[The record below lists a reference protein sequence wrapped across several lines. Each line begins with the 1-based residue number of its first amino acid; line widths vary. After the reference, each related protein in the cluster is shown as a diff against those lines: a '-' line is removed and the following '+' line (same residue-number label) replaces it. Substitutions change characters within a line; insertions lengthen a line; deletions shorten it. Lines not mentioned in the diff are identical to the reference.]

1 MEGNMGILSGLK
13 SLGLGS
19 LEGASLF
26 EEKKENTRQKLPS
39 APPPKPQEKDLI
51 YDKAFSC
58 PVCESNFT
66 SKLMKSGKAKM
77 ISTDQDLR
85 VKYDGIDAMKYDVV
99 MCPICG
105 YAALP
110 RYFSNVTD
118 AQAKAIKEQISMV
131 VHLTRYEGETY
142 SYEQAVERYKLALA
156 SAVVKRSKTS
166 EKAYI
171 CLRNGWLLRGY
182 RECLL
187 EKEEDCS
194 EQTAQLEEQ
203 ENELLENAYK
213 GLKEARQSESFP
225 ICGMNTVTVDYL
237 VAVLAIRFKEYD
249 VAGKLLGSILT
260 SPSANS
266 RIKDKAR
273 DLKAQVLQD
282 LKKR

>member
-1 MEGNMGILSGLK
+1 MGILSGLK

-19 LEGASLF
+19 LEGANLF
-26 EEKKENTRQKLPS
+26 EEKKENTRQKPPA

-51 YDKAFSC
+51 YDKAFVC
-58 PVCESNFT
+58 PVCESTFT

-85 VKYDGIDAMKYDVV
+85 VKYDGIDAMKYDVI
-99 MCPICG
+99 MCPTCG
-105 YAALP
+105 YAALL
-110 RYFSNVTD
+110 RYFTNVTET
-118 AQAKAIKEQISMV
+118 QARTIKEQISMMV
-131 VHLTRYEGETY
+131 CLTQYEGETY
-142 SYEQAVERYKLALA
+142 SYEQAMERYKLALA

-171 CLRNGWLLRGY
+171 CLRNAWLLRGF
-182 RECLL
+182 RESLL
-187 EKEEDCS
+187 QKEEDCS
-194 EQTAQLEEQ
+194 ERAAQLEEQ

-213 GLKEARQSESFP
+213 GLKEARQTESFP
-225 ICGMNTVTVDYL
+225 ICGMNTITVDYL